1 VKLLIF
7 TALMLIALAP
17 PAEAAIKP
25 TFSITGASVAEGAIA
40 KVAVT
45 KNAKASSYS
54 KITVTTVDG
63 TAKANVDYKPVNTSI
78 TVGNNT
84 LTVAIP
90 VSTIARAGYQG
101 NRSFTVH
108 LVVTRNGVVGN
119 SSNALVTVLETEQPL
134 PPPPPPPAVCPDGTT
149 VPAGHT
155 CPIVLPPPPPTASAC
170 KPLNM
175 SASDP
180 NPPSANMLCT
190 ATKTCHDYQ
199 FGTPAWQN
207 GDPVVEAGKQYYVVR
222 GALWGIG
229 DDHVVAWVPRPPGT
243 PTYEVIG
250 FPGWTLGPGGAY
262 FNRSCFE

>member
-7 TALMLIALAP
+7 TALMLVALAP
-17 PAEAAIKP
+17 PAEAATKP

-63 TAKANVDYKPVNTSI
+63 TAKANIDYKPVNTSI

-90 VSTIARAGYQG
+90 VTTIARAGYQG

-119 SSNALVTVLETEQPL
+119 SSNALVTVLETEQP
-134 PPPPPPPAVCPDGTT
+134 PPPPPPP
-149 VPAGHT
+149 
-155 CPIVLPPPPPTASAC
+155 PPPTVSVC

-175 SASDP
+175 TASDP
-180 NPPSANMLCT
+180 NPPSADMLCT

-243 PTYEVIG
+243 PTYEMIG
-250 FPGWTLGPGGAY
+250 FPGWTLGNSGAY
-262 FNRSCFE
+262 FDRSCFE